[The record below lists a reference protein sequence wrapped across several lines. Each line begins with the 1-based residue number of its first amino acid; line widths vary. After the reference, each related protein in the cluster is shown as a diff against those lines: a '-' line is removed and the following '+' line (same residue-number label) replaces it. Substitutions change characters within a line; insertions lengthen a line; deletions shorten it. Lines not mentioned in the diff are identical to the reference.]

1 MRAPADHLA
10 TLVAGG
16 GTDAFAPEPL
26 DGGGE
31 LVRGGAAVRDAAG
44 RVVGV
49 VLASDY
55 LSGEAAKHARRNH
68 RGVRESQSA
77 PGAAPAD

>member
-1 MRAPADHLA
+1 M
-10 TLVAGG
+10 AGG

-31 LVRGGAAVRDAAG
+31 LVRGGAAVRDASG

-55 LSGEAAKHARRNH
+55 LSGEAAKHARAIIEAYENR
-68 RGVRESQSA
+68 SQL